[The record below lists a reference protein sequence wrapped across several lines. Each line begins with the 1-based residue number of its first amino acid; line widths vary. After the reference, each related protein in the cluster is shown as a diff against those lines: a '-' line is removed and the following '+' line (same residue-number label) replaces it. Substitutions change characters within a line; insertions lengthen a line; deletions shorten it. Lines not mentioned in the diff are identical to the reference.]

1 MLCSVL
7 SIGRPARLRCW
18 CLSAAL
24 VACLGLSGCSTL
36 DYSDYD
42 FSQVEGL
49 RDAPESGRSRDF
61 RPPDN
66 QLLPHAVTNKGM
78 QIERS
83 LGVP

>member
-1 MLCSVL
+1 MLRPNA
-7 SIGRPARLRCW
+7 SIGRPARLGCG
-18 CLSAAL
+18 CLAAAL

-36 DYSDYD
+36 GRSNYD
-42 FSQVEGL
+42 FSHVEGL
-49 RDAPESGRSRDF
+49 SDSSQTGLSREF

>member
-42 FSQVEGL
+42 FSQVEGS
-49 RDAPESGRSRDF
+49 RNAPESGGSREF